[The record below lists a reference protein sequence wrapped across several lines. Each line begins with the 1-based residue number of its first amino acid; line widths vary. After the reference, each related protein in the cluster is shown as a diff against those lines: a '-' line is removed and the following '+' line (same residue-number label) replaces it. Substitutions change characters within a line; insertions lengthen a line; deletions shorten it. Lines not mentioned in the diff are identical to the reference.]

1 MKTER
6 VLVMGASDNRARY
19 AYIAT
24 EMLKAHGHEPVLF
37 GSRKGSIF
45 GIPISDEWGDFGEI
59 DTVTL
64 YMNPLRQQ
72 PFMEKIVA
80 LKPARVIFN
89 PGTENP
95 IFYGLLDAHGIESE
109 VACTLVLLST
119 GQY

>member
-1 MKTER
+1 MNKER

-24 EMLKAHGHEPVLF
+24 EMLLRHGHEPVLF
-37 GSRKGSIF
+37 GSREGAVF
-45 GIPISDEWGDFGEI
+45 GIPIHNQWGDFGLI

-72 PFMEKIVA
+72 PFLEKLVA
-80 LKPARVIFN
+80 LKPKRVIFN

-95 IFYGLLDAHGIESE
+95 EFYRLLEAHGIESE
-109 VACTLVLLST
+109 PACTLVLLST